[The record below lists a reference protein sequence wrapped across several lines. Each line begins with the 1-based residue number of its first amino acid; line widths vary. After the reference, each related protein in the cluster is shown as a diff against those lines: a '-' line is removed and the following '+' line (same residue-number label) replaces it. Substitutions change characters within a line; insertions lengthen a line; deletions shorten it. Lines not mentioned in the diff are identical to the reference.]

1 MSEAMRARDGSVQ
14 PQGVDIS
21 GPEGNIPT
29 ALAATPEGR
38 PRPAGTTTPTP
49 PPATAPGP
57 PHPAVDAA
65 STSEGGPQ
73 LPAAGDATP
82 RLRESSGHESGASD
96 GDGDGGGT
104 SGKSAIPSSFDV
116 VGDDIED
123 ASLQAAVTEA
133 AGGGLGGGGG
143 GGGAPPKNGRSVAK
157 AMAEAILDEGYIKK
171 TGAAARSHHHLRPA
185 TNNGEPAGEG
195 APRRGDGTPAS
206 TAAAAPP
213 PAYESF
219 RNNAAVAANVAS
231 GAGDSGGVDAPFGH
245 AIIIEEHVQAGVV
258 PSSPSSTTAAAVP
271 DAVTVAEG
279 APPPPPPPPAPLPGG
294 GGLPTSSGRP
304 PGTEGRAAHAANG
317 GTDARSTFVATA
329 ARGGGGICVRDN
341 GGGGGLWPTTTGR
354 GEGIPEAE
362 GGWGHVDTNGLLQED
377 EEEFEKK
384 RRGAPEGGISTPSGG
399 GGGGSE
405 GIVDGDLGPD
415 MTPLSVSPPEG
426 GGRHRDAGDADGFP
440 VLMDLEEE
448 GAEEVSGGDDELPG
462 ARKLYLAGGR
472 GDHYAAAAA
481 TAGGKGVVDETA
493 ATATGGGGDD
503 DDGEDGDSFGDQDDA
518 TFGQSWDD
526 LVEGVADE
534 GVLHG
539 HGRAGLPDP
548 LETDALLEEG
558 RSDPAAPPADGSG
571 GVGGA
576 DVMASDGRFERA
588 GEEQEGDYSPQ
599 EQEQP
604 VPGAPS
610 SGLGQTLVGA
620 MAEAIGARRG
630 ASLELLGHFLR
641 AGGGD
646 VEKAASLYATMADE
660 FVELREMARRRRHI
674 SAPPPSPPR
683 GAPAA
688 AAAHGLAAPPAEA
701 GSAAVA
707 GGGSHP
713 AAEAPIEEGA
723 PEAALADAPR
733 PSGSEEEED
742 GGENS
747 ETATAGG
754 GKDVRDRLDNGAAA
768 AAVTPAD
775 ENTAAA
781 ATATATPAASTL
793 AGGASSNIVGEIGSV
808 SSPAAGGGS
817 TDDAG
822 DSGAVPPPAEEVEG
836 QQDDQLLPQELDVD
850 FPSFEAD
857 PTDLATGRDEY
868 SVTISSQKLGMTVE
882 NVLERTVVRAAAPG
896 GGAEAAGVETGSL
909 LVALDGQSTKNSS
922 HFEVIELLRVANRPL
937 TLRLRRQGSIV
948 RLLLEF
954 SGLLERDWCRA
965 RRDDPQGQNAADG
978 SGKPGGGGAGAGA
991 GTAGRRIENMGVLL
1005 EQLAPLLDWE
1015 SEAVAAVEPELRE
1028 LLCVLLDADLRF
1040 DLSSTK
1046 YPHFVGGAVA
1056 AILQE
1061 VRTFCL
1067 DGH

>member
-1 MSEAMRARDGSVQ
+1 MAEAMRVRDGSVQ

-21 GPEGNIPT
+21 GPEGNIPI
-29 ALAATPEGR
+29 APAARTKGR

-49 PPATAPGP
+49 PPATAPGLP
-57 PHPAVDAA
+57 LPATDAA
-65 STSEGGPQ
+65 STSDGGPQ

-82 RLRESSGHESGASD
+82 RLLESSGHESGAR
-96 GDGDGGGT
+96 DGGGG
-104 SGKSAIPSSFDV
+104 SSGSGGKSAIPSSFDV
-116 VGDDIED
+116 VADDLED
-123 ASLQAAVTEA
+123 ASLQGAVTEV
-133 AGGGLGGGGG
+133 AGGGLGGAG

-171 TGAAARSHHHLRPA
+171 TGTDAAARSHHHLRPA
-185 TNNGEPAGEG
+185 TNNGEPAGAG
-195 APRRGDGTPAS
+195 APRRGDGAPAATAAVAVAPPAS
-206 TAAAAPP
+206 
-213 PAYESF
+213 YKSF
-219 RNNAAVAANVAS
+219 RNNADVGASVAS

-258 PSSPSSTTAAAVP
+258 PSSPFSTAAAAVP
-271 DAVTVAEG
+271 DAVSVADG
-279 APPPPPPPPAPLPGG
+279 APPPPPLLGG
-294 GGLPTSSGRP
+294 GALPTSSGRP
-304 PGTEGRAAHAANG
+304 PGTEGRRAAHAANG
-317 GTDARSTFVATA
+317 GIDARSTFVATE
-329 ARGGGGICVRDN
+329 ARGGEDIDVRDN
-341 GGGGGLWPTTTGR
+341 GGGGGGLWPATTGR

-377 EEEFEKK
+377 DDEEFEKK
-384 RRGAPEGGISTPSGG
+384 GRGAPQGGISSRSGG
-399 GGGGSE
+399 GGGGSGGGE
-405 GIVDGDLGPD
+405 GIIDGDLGLG
-415 MTPLSVSPPEG
+415 MAPLSVSPLEG
-426 GGRHRDAGDADGFP
+426 GGRHRDAGDAVP
-440 VLMDLEEE
+440 VLIDLEEE

-481 TAGGKGVVDETA
+481 ATAGGKGVVDETA
-493 ATATGGGGDD
+493 ATATGDGGDD
-503 DDGEDGDSFGDQDDA
+503 DDDDGDDGDSFGDQDDA

-558 RSDPAAPPADGSG
+558 RSDPAAPPPDGSG

-576 DVMASDGRFERA
+576 DVMASDGRFGRA
-588 GEEQEGDYSPQ
+588 GEEQEGGYPPQ

-604 VPGAPS
+604 VPGASS
-610 SGLGQTLVGA
+610 SGLGPTLVGA

-646 VEKAASLYATMADE
+646 VEKAASLYASMADE

-674 SAPPPSPPR
+674 SAPPPSPPQ

-713 AAEAPIEEGA
+713 AAEAAIEERA

-733 PSGSEEEED
+733 PGGSEEEED
-742 GGENS
+742 GGEKF
-747 ETATAGG
+747 ETAAAGG
-754 GKDVRDRLDNGAAA
+754 GEDVRDRPDDGAAA
-768 AAVTPAD
+768 AAATPAD
-775 ENTAAA
+775 ENTPAAA
-781 ATATATPAASTL
+781 AAAAASAAATV
-793 AGGASSNIVGEIGSV
+793 AGGGGSNVAGEIGSV
-808 SSPAAGGGS
+808 SSSAAGGGG

-822 DSGAVPPPAEEVEG
+822 DSDAMPPPAQEVEG

-937 TLRLRRQGSIV
+937 TLRLRRVGRE
-948 RLLLEF
+948 RLL
-954 SGLLERDWCRA
+954 RRRA
-965 RRDDPQGQNAADG
+965 EMRALTRPHGVF
-978 SGKPGGGGAGAGA
+978 GGALNG
-991 GTAGRRIENMGVLL
+991 
-1005 EQLAPLLDWE
+1005 
-1015 SEAVAAVEPELRE
+1015 
-1028 LLCVLLDADLRF
+1028 
-1040 DLSSTK
+1040 
-1046 YPHFVGGAVA
+1046 
-1056 AILQE
+1056 
-1061 VRTFCL
+1061 
-1067 DGH
+1067 